1 MFKNINIKEF
11 FYILFYFIIFF
22 ISIYGLNFFTTKLN
36 NETKKFLEE
45 KHIFV
50 NNFSCSFVND
60 NCIFDTISYT
70 YKDYMYTSKKIE
82 INNIS
87 SLYYFFKNNNLNN
100 GYFKFD
106 INIKDLKLK
115 NNKQI
120 LNKIFDNKLSENVLN
135 KFNNEINIY
144 LNLEL
149 NINDQNVKLKN
160 RVNFSLKNELNIKE
174 NSVLNFN
181 YKTFELLYNEQL
193 LSKQIEV
200 NDFTIQLTQEN
211 DLINDFYYQ
220 DNNLINKIF
229 NDKIFNEKIK
239 DLIFNKKNKLELEL
253 KKFNFKD

>member
-1 MFKNINIKEF
+1 
-11 FYILFYFIIFF
+11 
-22 ISIYGLNFFTTKLN
+22 
-36 NETKKFLEE
+36 
-45 KHIFV
+45 
-50 NNFSCSFVND
+50 
-60 NCIFDTISYT
+60 
-70 YKDYMYTSKKIE
+70 
-82 INNIS
+82 
-87 SLYYFFKNNNLNN
+87 LYYFFKNNNLNN